1 MRRRIAEY
9 SKIKLSNH
17 NKGIQNL
24 RNSSDH
30 NSEEVTS
37 NQQSN
42 VDDKREGAIIKNTS
56 PFIQNTTKN
65 NNQNK
70 NSDVNNDNNNDSNEK
85 ENLNNAK
92 IIQIDSSLW
101 KNLDQIENDDDNEN
115 SNDDENGAGFN
126 DSVSGDSEKNKHQL
140 HQKQQQ
146 DENDDDI
153 WSEFQTKEEIQQQKI
168 LFFSNLRLQSHNT
181 KQDLMMENTEYNQS
195 QDKSTEN
202 QDHCRVNR
210 YELQQAYLDVLQCS
224 TNNQQNYN
232 TFSPITPTQSSPSQL
247 FNRNGWE
254 KLIKVDDIVEG
265 QQMSE
270 TFSKNSEIQG
280 SCCGSNEVTP
290 INQKLF
296 EALENAILQ
305 KEFLEKLE
313 AVSMDRSENGFV
325 FLEDEIEPDYV
336 LVGQHEVIQAMSM
349 YIAEYLYT
357 LPEAKKLAPEDLHLA
372 LIKAFKELKQ
382 NHWKAVWSLGSN
394 LYKGVQLACGTALML
409 ENPWLIRAVGV
420 FLWVF
425 AKFLWYIPFM
435 VV

>member
-168 LFFSNLRLQSHNT
+168 QQQKLIEQQNSNNKKFVSRQENANSNNFC
-181 KQDLMMENTEYNQS
+181 KKSDVQAKIDQEIQDL
-195 QDKSTEN
+195 DK
-202 QDHCRVNR
+202 
-210 YELQQAYLDVLQCS
+210 QAAMGGQKGGYS
-224 TNNQQNYN
+224 SN
-232 TFSPITPTQSSPSQL
+232 SPTSGCNI
-247 FNRNGWE
+247 R
-254 KLIKVDDIVEG
+254 
-265 QQMSE
+265 
-270 TFSKNSEIQG
+270 
-280 SCCGSNEVTP
+280 VTP
-290 INQKLF
+290 
-296 EALENAILQ
+296 
-305 KEFLEKLE
+305 
-313 AVSMDRSENGFV
+313 S
-325 FLEDEIEPDYV
+325 
-336 LVGQHEVIQAMSM
+336 
-349 YIAEYLYT
+349 T
-357 LPEAKKLAPEDLHLA
+357 DLLS
-372 LIKAFKELKQ
+372 I
-382 NHWKAVWSLGSN
+382 G
-394 LYKGVQLACGTALML
+394 
-409 ENPWLIRAVGV
+409 LIRKKSVRND
-420 FLWVF
+420 LDEDY
-425 AKFLWYIPFM
+425 L
-435 VV
+435 